1 MKLVHMASGLAV
13 AIALAACADKS
24 ADIQTP
30 APAANTSISATQQP
44 AIQQPNVSGTVWIR
58 QKVALPPDAVLT
70 VTLSD
75 ASLADAPSK
84 VLAQKAVRTEGK
96 QSPFSFVLPF
106 NPADVQPNA
115 RILLSAAITVND
127 KLVFIT
133 DTVQPVINQGGTK
146 ADLTLVP
153 VQQTA
158 VPVSGQRWRNDY
170 CTFDFTNSGESVFGS
185 SSSYAIL
192 SAVNPLRPER
202 VSSSSDNAASRFARF
217 PIPSHL
223 LPVMPVVDAV
233 NPVRLA
239 KLCRGD

>member
-1 MKLVHMASGLAV
+1 MKLVHMVSGLAMAV
-13 AIALAACADKS
+13 ALAACAGKS
-24 ADIQTP
+24 ADVQTP
-30 APAANTSISATQQP
+30 APNPSTSGVAAKP
-44 AIQQPNVSGTVWIR
+44 GIQQPSVSGTVWIR

-84 VLAQKAVRTEGK
+84 VLSQQAVRTEGK
-96 QSPFSFVLPF
+96 QAPFSFVLPF

-133 DTVQPVINQGGTK
+133 DTVQEVINRGGTK

-158 VPVSGQRWRNDY
+158 VPVQAGGGMTTTPPTEY
-170 CTFDFTNSGESVFGS
+170 
-185 SSSYAIL
+185 
-192 SAVNPLRPER
+192 
-202 VSSSSDNAASRFARF
+202 
-217 PIPSHL
+217 
-223 LPVMPVVDAV
+223 
-233 NPVRLA
+233 
-239 KLCRGD
+239 

>member
-96 QSPFSFVLPF
+96 QSPFSFVLSF

-133 DTVQPVINQGGTK
+133 DTVAAAGAPAIGRFAFPKGGHQALART
-146 ADLTLVP
+146 ALFFDVRNPLLVP
-153 VQQTA
+153 GKRQ
-158 VPVSGQRWRNDY
+158 SY
-170 CTFDFTNSGESVFGS
+170 KKSVC
-185 SSSYAIL
+185 
-192 SAVNPLRPER
+192 
-202 VSSSSDNAASRFARF
+202 RFE
-217 PIPSHL
+217 
-223 LPVMPVVDAV
+223 
-233 NPVRLA
+233 
-239 KLCRGD
+239 

>member
-1 MKLVHMASGLAV
+1 M
-13 AIALAACADKS
+13 
-24 ADIQTP
+24 
-30 APAANTSISATQQP
+30 
-44 AIQQPNVSGTVWIR
+44 
-58 QKVALPPDAVLT
+58 LT

-96 QSPFSFVLPF
+96 QSPFNFVLPF

-146 ADLTLVP
+146 DDLTLVP

-158 VPVSGQRWRNDY
+158 VPVQASGGA
-170 CTFDFTNSGESVFGS
+170 TTTV
-185 SSSYAIL
+185 
-192 SAVNPLRPER
+192 P
-202 VSSSSDNAASRFARF
+202 
-217 PIPSHL
+217 
-223 LPVMPVVDAV
+223 
-233 NPVRLA
+233 
-239 KLCRGD
+239 

>member
-75 ASLADAPSK
+75 VSLADAPSK

-127 KLVFIT
+127 KLVFIFTEIKLT
-133 DTVQPVINQGGTK
+133 DNAVQ
-146 ADLTLVP
+146 L
-153 VQQTA
+153 
-158 VPVSGQRWRNDY
+158 
-170 CTFDFTNSGESVFGS
+170 
-185 SSSYAIL
+185 IL
-192 SAVNPLRPER
+192 SLISFSYGTADFENKIVFEMLYCCPCLIFCC
-202 VSSSSDNAASRFARF
+202 V
-217 PIPSHL
+217 L
-223 LPVMPVVDAV
+223 KCL
-233 NPVRLA
+233 
-239 KLCRGD
+239 

>member
-30 APAANTSISATQQP
+30 APAANTSISAT
-44 AIQQPNVSGTVWIR
+44 PNVSGTVWIR

-158 VPVSGQRWRNDY
+158 VPVQASGGATTTVPSTSPTQVNP
-170 CTFDFTNSGESVFGS
+170 S
-185 SSSYAIL
+185 
-192 SAVNPLRPER
+192 SAVPAPTQY
-202 VSSSSDNAASRFARF
+202 
-217 PIPSHL
+217 
-223 LPVMPVVDAV
+223 
-233 NPVRLA
+233 
-239 KLCRGD
+239 

>member
-127 KLVFIT
+127 
-133 DTVQPVINQGGTK
+133 
-146 ADLTLVP
+146 DLTLVP

-158 VPVSGQRWRNDY
+158 VPVQASGGATTTVPSTSPTQVNP
-170 CTFDFTNSGESVFGS
+170 S
-185 SSSYAIL
+185 
-192 SAVNPLRPER
+192 SAVPAPTQY
-202 VSSSSDNAASRFARF
+202 
-217 PIPSHL
+217 
-223 LPVMPVVDAV
+223 
-233 NPVRLA
+233 
-239 KLCRGD
+239 

>member
-84 VLAQKAVRTEGK
+84 CWRRKRCVPKVNSHHSTLFCHLTRQMFSRT
-96 QSPFSFVLPF
+96 
-106 NPADVQPNA
+106 
-115 RILLSAAITVND
+115 R
-127 KLVFIT
+127 VF
-133 DTVQPVINQGGTK
+133 
-146 ADLTLVP
+146 
-153 VQQTA
+153 
-158 VPVSGQRWRNDY
+158 Y
-170 CTFDFTNSGESVFGS
+170 
-185 SSSYAIL
+185 
-192 SAVNPLRPER
+192 
-202 VSSSSDNAASRFARF
+202 
-217 PIPSHL
+217 
-223 LPVMPVVDAV
+223 
-233 NPVRLA
+233 
-239 KLCRGD
+239 

>member
-1 MKLVHMASGLAV
+1 MKLVHMVSGLAMAV
-13 AIALAACADKS
+13 ALAACAGKS
-24 ADIQTP
+24 ADVQTP
-30 APAANTSISATQQP
+30 APNPGTSGVATQP
-44 AIQQPNVSGTVWIR
+44 AIQQPSVSGTVWIR

-84 VLAQKAVRTEGK
+84 VLSQQAVRTEGK
-96 QSPFSFVLPF
+96 QAPFSFVLPF

-133 DTVQPVINQGGTK
+133 DTVQEVINRGGTK

-158 VPVSGQRWRNDY
+158 VPVQAGSGAIATPPTDY
-170 CTFDFTNSGESVFGS
+170 
-185 SSSYAIL
+185 
-192 SAVNPLRPER
+192 
-202 VSSSSDNAASRFARF
+202 
-217 PIPSHL
+217 
-223 LPVMPVVDAV
+223 
-233 NPVRLA
+233 
-239 KLCRGD
+239 

>member
-75 ASLADAPSK
+75 ASLADAPS
-84 VLAQKAVRTEGK
+84 
-96 QSPFSFVLPF
+96 
-106 NPADVQPNA
+106 DVQPNA

-158 VPVSGQRWRNDY
+158 VPVQASGGATTTVPSTSPTQVNP
-170 CTFDFTNSGESVFGS
+170 S
-185 SSSYAIL
+185 
-192 SAVNPLRPER
+192 SAVPAPTQY
-202 VSSSSDNAASRFARF
+202 
-217 PIPSHL
+217 
-223 LPVMPVVDAV
+223 
-233 NPVRLA
+233 
-239 KLCRGD
+239 